1 MRKYPAAIATDYGGE
16 SERLEELEAALR
28 RIAQA
33 GFSHIHWCHEWDGE
47 YLYSVWEMEQIRE
60 WMERYGLRAKGLHA
74 SKGSRRS
81 IAVRDGHYRRDYTS
95 DWEACRKAGVE
106 LVGNRVEMAARLGAS
121 EIVLHLYI
129 PFLTFRREAG
139 ARERF
144 FAQTERSLDE
154 LLPYCGERGVRICLE
169 NLFDVPEDELLGAWD
184 RLFARYP
191 ASFLG
196 ICLDAGHGYMTWR
209 ERLPEIAL
217 RYRERIFAVHL
228 HDNCGTMDAHL
239 LPGEGGVPWP
249 ELMAALAQTPYE
261 LPLTLEVTR
270 QGQSEERFL
279 ADAWD
284 AAQRLT
290 ALIAGGPAG

>member
-1 MRKYPAAIATDYGGE
+1 MRKTAIEKQMDAV
-16 SERLEELEAALR
+16 EA
-28 RIAQA
+28 
-33 GFSHIHWCHEWDGE
+33 
-47 YLYSVWEMEQIRE
+47 
-60 WMERYGLRAKGLHA
+60 
-74 SKGSRRS
+74 
-81 IAVRDGHYRRDYTS
+81 
-95 DWEACRKAGVE
+95 
-106 LVGNRVEMAARLGAS
+106 
-121 EIVLHLYI
+121 
-129 PFLTFRREAG
+129 
-139 ARERF
+139 ARERQ
-144 FAQTERSLDE
+144 AVEPEAMYSYIDVK
-154 LLPYCGERGVRICLE
+154 GVRFYRPTVAHSWVLTD
-169 NLFDVPEDELLGAWD
+169 LSVKFGKL
-184 RLFARYP
+184 
-191 ASFLG
+191 SG
-196 ICLDAGHGYMTWR
+196 IDGQLVTAYVLMHDSQEVLNRISR
-209 ERLPEIAL
+209 EVRTKHQELPEIAL